1 MDQIKATTAQNT
13 MPAGSLNTVFTIKKN
28 KSMTINEFT
37 NKIDCLTNDFT
48 DQSITSKEFKSR
60 ILNIMLEIFGVE
72 VDKETKHVIFNEPNN
87 IQS

>member
-1 MDQIKATTAQNT
+1 
-13 MPAGSLNTVFTIKKN
+13 
-28 KSMTINEFT
+28 MTINEFT
-37 NKIDCLTNDFT
+37 NKIDGLTNDFT

-72 VDKETKHVIFNEPNN
+72 VDKETKHAIFSEPNN